1 MSDHLLVY
9 EEDDR
14 YDRGSS
20 EESDDSVQEDGEM
33 SSSDAMVVETWL
45 LIIPLLPRAASC
57 RAAVLSQT

>member
-14 YDRGSS
+14 YDMGSS

-33 SSSDAMVVETWL
+33 SSSDGGGNV
-45 LIIPLLPRAASC
+45 ASLK
-57 RAAVLSQT
+57 RG